1 MKCEYC
7 GRNYDDINNSCPY
20 CGAANTGD
28 SSQNSYN
35 QNGYDYSQDGQKNN
49 FNFGTPQQNWNN
61 TYGGGFGVNIRKRNI
76 LVSVILSIITCNIY
90 SIFWFISLVDDL
102 NYASGRQNEPS
113 GATVFIF
120 SIISCGIYFFYWL
133 YKAGDKVNEMKRRN
147 GMTADASNGIIYFL
161 CGFLGCGIIAYCLLQ
176 SELNRVAL

>member
-1 MKCEYC
+1 M
-7 GRNYDDINNSCPY
+7 
-20 CGAANTGD
+20 
-28 SSQNSYN
+28 
-35 QNGYDYSQDGQKNN
+35 
-49 FNFGTPQQNWNN
+49 
-61 TYGGGFGVNIRKRNI
+61 
-76 LVSVILSIITCNIY
+76 
-90 SIFWFISLVDDL
+90 DDL